1 MKLIYKSI
9 ALTILFLCHPAT
21 AEYKF
26 KPVGDSITRS
36 VDLVFRENPEL
47 IFRLT
52 PKPDLKAGINLNI
65 SPVAFFNITAKSPMN
80 LGIRWTPNSGT
91 INKDNR
97 FIIKIPGKNNPK
109 NQIQLSITGYHQT
122 TGYIVEGDQWAFL
135 SEGPVKEFAGVI
147 TIEGDQSVISDTY
160 TISLDA
166 AAFIS

>member
-9 ALTILFLCHPAT
+9 ALTILFLCKPVT
-21 AEYKF
+21 AENKF
-26 KPVGDSITRS
+26 KQVGDSITRS
-36 VDLVFRENPEL
+36 VDLVFKENPEL
-47 IFRLT
+47 TFRLT
-52 PKPDLKAGINLNI
+52 TKPDLKAGFNSDN

-91 INKDNR
+91 INKDYR
-97 FIIKIPGKNNPK
+97 FSIRVPGKNNPK
-109 NQIQLSITGYHQT
+109 NQIQLSIIGYHET
-122 TGYIVEGDQWAFL
+122 AGYIVDGDQWSFL